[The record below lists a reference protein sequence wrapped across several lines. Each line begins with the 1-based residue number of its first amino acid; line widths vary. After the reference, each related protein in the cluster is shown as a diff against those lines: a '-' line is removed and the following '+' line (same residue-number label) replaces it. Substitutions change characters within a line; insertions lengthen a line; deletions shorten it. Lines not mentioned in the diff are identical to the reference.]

1 LEIIKTEGEIIE
13 TEGKTFRTGIGYD
26 VHKLTAGKKLV
37 LGGVAIEH
45 FAGLAGH
52 SDADVLVHAIMDAL
66 LGAAGLSDIGV
77 YFPDTDMK
85 YKDISSMA
93 LLCMVKMSVKEAG
106 YRILNIDSIVI
117 LEEPKISS
125 FIPLM
130 KKNIS
135 EVLEISIGQIGIK
148 ATTSEGLG
156 FCGSKEGAAAQ
167 SMALLAPLVE

>member
-13 TEGKTFRTGIGYD
+13 TEGKTLRTGIGYD
-26 VHKLTAGKKLV
+26 IHRLKTGRKLI
-37 LGGVAIEH
+37 LGGVVIEH
-45 FAGLAGH
+45 FAGLEGH

-85 YKDISSMA
+85 YKDISSMT
-93 LLCMVKMSVKEAG
+93 LLGMVNVSVKDAG
-106 YRILNIDSIVI
+106 YRILNIDSVVI
-117 LEEPKISS
+117 LEEPRISS
-125 FIPLM
+125 FIPMM

-135 EVLEISIGQIGIK
+135 KTLEIGVGQIGIK

-156 FCGSKEGAAAQ
+156 FCGAKEGAAAQ
-167 SMALLAPLVE
+167 SVALLERWV